1 MLAAAQARRS
11 HALYSTPSP
20 TTAPTAT
27 PTPAL
32 ALALALA
39 LTRRQSD
46 FCYPPPGVPSPGPM
60 VDAAATSGGL
70 LAMAFAPPG
79 GAGLVQIVATSPL
92 ALLLELPLESVPM
105 TIKLKGEPSDKHF
118 LTVGLE
124 TGGVEVWQLLKVV
137 TEVVAAAA
145 KAEAQAF
152 AELESEA
159 EAKAASAAPAKAEA
173 DAAAGEAQVLLLA
186 GVVAAAK
193 ADAEADAKR
202 PAEKDAEAAEQA
214 EAEADAEAEA
224 ASAARAEAAS
234 AARAEAASAARAEA
248 RALAVSAPASASLM
262 NDDQRPDLEEW
273 QQRRMLE
280 ARKASSL
287 LSLMLGAVG
296 AILVAVAVAVSVML
310 QNGSVKERTAAAK
323 FEKSD
328 PTWHVVLLPT
338 PLDSRG
344 SVHSDTPKGPRG
356 PRPLL
361 NSAEAIKQLLLSVS
375 LLTMSATPNMNAEYQ
390 GLSPDAKPALGRGY
404 SLTTHAVFSKCLDF
418 TEQPMPTPQGSSETM
433 LEFTHDGQLLS
444 DSFSSMDG
452 SASWGFIRSTIAAAV
467 SSTPEFYS
475 KKHYVATRSA
485 AELSSSMI
493 DERTATLTQDALAL
507 VERGDLVGFFQAC
520 GTGVIRSIRQTT
532 ELAAVLEFSSP
543 SVQTSQEMAASFKD
557 CGASRCT
564 ISMPINSNTTIQVKG
579 FGLSL
584 NPEGADMLVAHS
596 FEDYSNAVKFATST
610 TSTQSEGMNMVYAIE
625 VVPWENNLQFKNAVN
640 FRAQKLVQHEAGPEN
655 STDVCNVLHKD
666 NGQPA
671 VMVEAVEVKSI
682 TMINAEHITGLDAI
696 YHKEMDS
703 ILKFIACQSKLSALV
718 DIETI
723 DSKLLDHSN
732 QADPVAVA
740 EAQKILSPRQ
750 LEIRKDSLKAFVEHF
765 YGKCAIQMTK
775 HSDAGGML
783 KYWWDFDECMPA
795 ANGTQHFSLEC
806 LDAGRSFEYDG
817 KQLTC
822 PMRQTIDQKPYSVD
836 HFLEKFCMPR
846 LDSSSALNA

>member
-1 MLAAAQARRS
+1 MSTEDKPESLKRAGSILHPQDTPPPENKIFAQAGAS
-11 HALYSTPSP
+11 WQGE
-20 TTAPTAT
+20 
-27 PTPAL
+27 
-32 ALALALA
+32 
-39 LTRRQSD
+39 TRE
-46 FCYPPPGVPSPGPM
+46 
-60 VDAAATSGGL
+60 DAAARAKARTIAKW
-70 LAMAFAPPG
+70 LAEKEAEA
-79 GAGLVQIVATSPL
+79 AAKAEVEADAAARVEAQVL
-92 ALLLELPLESVPM
+92 ASV
-105 TIKLKGEPSDKHF
+105 
-118 LTVGLE
+118 V
-124 TGGVEVWQLLKVV
+124 
-137 TEVVAAAA
+137 AAA

-152 AELESEA
+152 ARLASE
-159 EAKAASAAPAKAEA
+159 
-173 DAAAGEAQVLLLA
+173 
-186 GVVAAAK
+186 
-193 ADAEADAKR
+193 
-202 PAEKDAEAAEQA
+202 
-214 EAEADAEAEA
+214 AEAEA
-224 ASAARAEAAS
+224 ASAARAEAR
-234 AARAEAASAARAEA
+234 AR
-248 RALAVSAPASASLM
+248 AVSAFASASLM
-262 NDDQRPDLEEW
+262 NDDERPDLGEW
-273 QQRRMLE
+273 QRRMLE
-280 ARKASSL
+280 ARKASCL
-287 LSLMLGAVG
+287 PLDHLRDYLSLMLGAVG
-296 AILVAVAVAVSVML
+296 AILVAVAVAVRVML
-310 QNGSVKERTAAAK
+310 QNGSVKETAAK
-323 FEKSD
+323 FEKSG
-328 PTWHVVLLPT
+328 PTWHVTLLPT
-338 PLDSRG
+338 PVGSRG
-344 SVHSDTPKGPRG
+344 SVHSDAPKGPTG

-361 NSAEAIKQLLLSVS
+361 NSAKAVKQLLLSIS
-375 LLTMSATPNMNAEYQ
+375 LLAMSATPNMNAEYQ
-390 GLSPDAKPALGRGY
+390 GLPPDAKPALGRGY
-404 SLTTHAVFSKCLDF
+404 SLTTHVVFSKCLDF

-433 LEFTHDGQLLS
+433 LEFTHDGKLLS
-444 DSFSSMDG
+444 DSFSSMDS

-467 SSTPEFYS
+467 SAKPEFHS

-640 FRAQKLVQHEAGPEN
+640 FRAQKLVQHEAGPET

-682 TMINAEHITGLDAI
+682 TMINAEYITGLDAI

-822 PMRQTIDQKPYSVD
+822 PMRQTIDQKPCSVD